1 MDIALLVIRLLVGL
15 GFASHGAQKLFG
27 WFGGHG
33 LQGTGGFFA
42 ALGFQPGPLFA
53 LFAGLGEFVGGLLVA
68 LGLGGPFGP
77 ALMICVM
84 VVAAITVH
92 LKNGF
97 FVSKN
102 GIEVPLLYFCL
113 AVLFAF
119 VGFGTYSLDN
129 VWALSWLTTIQNA
142 WVAVAA
148 GVAAGLLNVALR
160 RRPTPTAGS

>member
-1 MDIALLVIRLLVGL
+1 MDIALLVIRLFAGL
-15 GFASHGAQKLFG
+15 GFAGHGAQKLFG

-33 LQGTGGFFA
+33 LKGTGGFFA
-42 ALGFQPGPLFA
+42 ALGFRPGPVFA
-53 LFAGLGEFVGGLLVA
+53 LFAGFGEFVGGLLVA
-68 LGLGGPFGP
+68 LGLGGPIGP

-102 GIEVPLLYFCL
+102 GFEVPLLYFCL

-119 VGFGTYSLDN
+119 VGFGTYSLDD

-142 WVAVAA
+142 QVAVAA

-160 RRPTPTAGS
+160 RPPTPTSGS

>member
-1 MDIALLVIRLLVGL
+1 LDIALLIVRLLVGL

-27 WFGGHG
+27 WFGGYG
-33 LQGTGGFFA
+33 LKATGGFFA
-42 ALGFQPGPLFA
+42 SLGFRPGPFFA
-53 LFAGLGEFVGGLLVA
+53 FLAGFGEFVGGVLVA
-68 LGLGGPFGP
+68 LGLGGPIGP
-77 ALMICVM
+77 ALMISVM

-119 VGFGTYSLDN
+119 VGFGTYSLDD

-142 WVAVAA
+142 WIAVAV
-148 GVAAGLLNVALR
+148 GIVAGLLNIAVR
-160 RRPTPTAGS
+160 RAPPPTAGS